1 MLFSQIKLGYPSL
14 WVKSVDTFKT
24 IESIVNFDSRAYFM
38 INSSGFSQ
46 YVDGVWKPVLVPM
59 PNPNN
64 PEEQIFTSTY
74 DFTVANEFL
83 KSYETNL
90 PKTFIFNIFAQHNE
104 FVSTFAGIFNNAT
117 MQYRDA
123 FWSNDVTQMPTQY
136 IVISNADCP
145 QDFNHIFKAV
155 ETSYPTREEI
165 ITVLSHL
172 DKASEGLLVRQPV
185 KSIVDAALGLS
196 ESEFINLSLQSVL
209 EVGEVSADYIYAQ
222 KMKDIKKNGI
232 LEIIKPKVH
241 FNNIGG
247 LDTIKDLI
255 IRNANLW
262 HNPDQAA
269 KFGISPIRR
278 MLMVGIPG
286 TGKSAICEATANA
299 LGLDLARTGVSQVMN
314 SYIGQSEQNMR
325 LVFQQIHAMS
335 PLCVWIDEFGR
346 DLSGGSSSSH
356 VDGGT
361 TDRVHGEFLTGLQE
375 LPEDTFLLCAAN
387 SLDSLRP
394 EMLRA
399 DRFDKIMFVGLP
411 SFEERKHIFQIH
423 LSKIDT
429 DHSYDYDSLAQAT
442 QYMTGAEIVSLIR
455 ETKFYVVSESLRP
468 IETNDILTY
477 APKMKN
483 IIWMKHNETVVSMYK
498 YALEQWDWAS
508 TEQMNDAIIM
518 LSKTSPQKQPAS
530 VTWK

>member
-241 FNNIGG
+241 FNNI
-247 LDTIKDLI
+247 
-255 IRNANLW
+255 RNR
-262 HNPDQAA
+262 Q
-269 KFGISPIRR
+269 
-278 MLMVGIPG
+278 
-286 TGKSAICEATANA
+286 
-299 LGLDLARTGVSQVMN
+299 
-314 SYIGQSEQNMR
+314 
-325 LVFQQIHAMS
+325 
-335 PLCVWIDEFGR
+335 
-346 DLSGGSSSSH
+346 
-356 VDGGT
+356 
-361 TDRVHGEFLTGLQE
+361 
-375 LPEDTFLLCAAN
+375 
-387 SLDSLRP
+387 
-394 EMLRA
+394 
-399 DRFDKIMFVGLP
+399 FDI
-411 SFEERKHIFQIH
+411 
-423 LSKIDT
+423 
-429 DHSYDYDSLAQAT
+429 
-442 QYMTGAEIVSLIR
+442 
-455 ETKFYVVSESLRP
+455 
-468 IETNDILTY
+468 
-477 APKMKN
+477 
-483 IIWMKHNETVVSMYK
+483 
-498 YALEQWDWAS
+498 
-508 TEQMNDAIIM
+508 
-518 LSKTSPQKQPAS
+518 
-530 VTWK
+530 

>member
-46 YVDGVWKPVLVPM
+46 YVDKLWKPVLVPM

-64 PEEQIFTSTY
+64 PDEQVFTTTY

-83 KSYETNL
+83 KSYQTNL
-90 PKTFIFNIFAQHNE
+90 PKSFIFNIFAQHDE
-104 FVSTFAGIFNNAT
+104 FVSTFAGIFNNAA

-145 QDFNHIFKAV
+145 QDFNHIFKTV

-196 ESEFINLSLQSVL
+196 ESEFINFSLQSVL

-278 MLMVGIPG
+278 MLMVGIP
-286 TGKSAICEATANA
+286 
-299 LGLDLARTGVSQVMN
+299 V
-314 SYIGQSEQNMR
+314 
-325 LVFQQIHAMS
+325 
-335 PLCVWIDEFGR
+335 P
-346 DLSGGSSSSH
+346 
-356 VDGGT
+356 
-361 TDRVHGEFLTGLQE
+361 
-375 LPEDTFLLCAAN
+375 
-387 SLDSLRP
+387 
-394 EMLRA
+394 
-399 DRFDKIMFVGLP
+399 
-411 SFEERKHIFQIH
+411 
-423 LSKIDT
+423 
-429 DHSYDYDSLAQAT
+429 
-442 QYMTGAEIVSLIR
+442 VSLQFV
-455 ETKFYVVSESLRP
+455 KLL
-468 IETNDILTY
+468 LT
-477 APKMKN
+477 
-483 IIWMKHNETVVSMYK
+483 
-498 YALEQWDWAS
+498 L
-508 TEQMNDAIIM
+508 
-518 LSKTSPQKQPAS
+518 
-530 VTWK
+530 